1 MMGDQSCLTGVEA
14 GFPLAI
20 GADDAIGGHVA
31 LGVEYAALVGAL
43 HIFIEERPDE
53 SAGAG
58 LALQDGVPIVL
69 HARAGAAVIEAVQ
82 HLGGEEDG
90 IGGEL
95 LL

>member
-1 MMGDQSCLTGVEA
+1 MP
-14 GFPLAI
+14 PLS
-20 GADDAIGGHVA
+20 VA
-31 LGVEYAALVGAL
+31 F
-43 HIFIEERPDE
+43 HIFIQKRPDE

-58 LALQDGVPIVL
+58 LALEDGVPIVL
-69 HARAGAAVIEAVQ
+69 HSCAGAAVIEAVQ